1 MTRTSLGGAFAALIA
16 AAPAFAAVED
26 SDGDGM
32 FSFDEML
39 VAYPTLTEETFITID
54 TNGDGGI
61 DEEELAA
68 ATEAGVLPAT

>member
-1 MTRTSLGGAFAALIA
+1 MTRTILGGAFAALIA

>member
-1 MTRTSLGGAFAALIA
+1 M
-16 AAPAFAAVED
+16 ED